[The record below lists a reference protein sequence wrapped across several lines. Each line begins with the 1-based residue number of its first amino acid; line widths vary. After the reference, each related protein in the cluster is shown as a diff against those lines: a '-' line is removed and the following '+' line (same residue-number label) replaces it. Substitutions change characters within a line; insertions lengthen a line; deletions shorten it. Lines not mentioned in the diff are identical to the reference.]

1 MSIGTSTST
10 GPRLIAPVTTGRV
23 MAADIAPVAAATDP
37 GTAADIVRAAAAT
50 AVDTAAATEAVEA
63 TTAAERIRGDN
74 AQRAGFLIVAPA
86 AYAL

>member
-1 MSIGTSTST
+1 
-10 GPRLIAPVTTGRV
+10 

-37 GTAADIVRAAAAT
+37 GTAVDIVRAAAAI

-74 AQRAGFLIVAPA
+74 AQPAGFLIVAPA